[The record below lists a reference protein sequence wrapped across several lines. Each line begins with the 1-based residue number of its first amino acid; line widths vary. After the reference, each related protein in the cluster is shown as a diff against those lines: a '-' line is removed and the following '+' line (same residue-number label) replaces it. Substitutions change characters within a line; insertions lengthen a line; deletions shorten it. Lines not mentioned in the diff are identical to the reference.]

1 MRQHTIRKSVTLDGV
16 GLHSGKPTRVTLSPA
31 PEDTGIVFR
40 VGCDHIAAAPE
51 SVVMHG
57 TRATSAASR
66 MR

>member
-40 VGCDHIAAAPE
+40 VGCDHIAAA
-51 SVVMHG
+51 
-57 TRATSAASR
+57 
-66 MR
+66 